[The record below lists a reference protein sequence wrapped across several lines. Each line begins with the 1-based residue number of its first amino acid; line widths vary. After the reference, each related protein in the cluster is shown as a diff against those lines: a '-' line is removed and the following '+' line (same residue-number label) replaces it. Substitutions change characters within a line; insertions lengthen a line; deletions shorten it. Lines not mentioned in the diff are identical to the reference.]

1 MASCNGLVWPWV
13 MVRSAITISCG
24 LIQYSLIAECCN
36 IMMVLILNVPD
47 LAQSSFTVYAASA
60 DLRVAEPTAIGLAVG
75 TTSVRRSTA
84 SGRGF
89 APHAVASS
97 ARCAAGYI
105 SEQESSPP
113 PHSSFPHLQPV
124 YWGSCHAIGAGQV
137 PPAYS
142 SDRS

>member
-13 MVRSAITISCG
+13 LVRSAITVSCWA
-24 LIQYSLIAECCN
+24 YSLIAECCN
-36 IMMVLILNVPD
+36 IMMVLILNVSD
-47 LAQSSFTVYAASA
+47 LALSSFTVYAASA

-75 TTSVRRSTA
+75 TTSVRRSPA
-84 SGRGF
+84 SGRSF
-89 APHAVASS
+89 APHAVAST

-105 SEQESSPP
+105 GEQESHPP
-113 PHSSFPHLQPV
+113 LHSSFPHLQQV
-124 YWGSCHAIGAGQV
+124 YWGSCHAILGAGQV

>member
-105 SEQESSPP
+105 SEQESHTSPLVLSP
-113 PHSSFPHLQPV
+113 LATGLLGVVPC
-124 YWGSCHAIGAGQV
+124 YRCRAGATGLLL
-137 PPAYS
+137 
-142 SDRS
+142 R